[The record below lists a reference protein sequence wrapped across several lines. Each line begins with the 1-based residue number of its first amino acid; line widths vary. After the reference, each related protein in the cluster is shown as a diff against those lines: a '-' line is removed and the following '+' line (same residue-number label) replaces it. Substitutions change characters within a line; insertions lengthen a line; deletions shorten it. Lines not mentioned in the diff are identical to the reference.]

1 MMKIRVWKVWLLSSL
16 IMAIAVYFSTSIDP
30 LDLDKSNDVQL
41 HDTYFVIQN
50 WSFLLIWTLLFLIIN
65 GIIALIYKLIRY
77 FIACSTP

>member
-41 HDTYFVIQN
+41 HDTYFVVQN

>member
-1 MMKIRVWKVWLLSSL
+1 
-16 IMAIAVYFSTSIDP
+16 MAIAVYFSTSIDP

>member
-16 IMAIAVYFSTSIDP
+16 VMAIAVYFSTSIDP